1 MYLVY
6 QCFYIYLII
15 TLNPNLHKFFRPTRR
30 QWRSQSIEKRNFVAT
45 ARQNIFPVEG
55 AIFCSHQGLFA
66 MLQKRHIK
74 DHRDG
79 RFYLWHPTNWG
90 MYNLHKVWL
99 HKDPSIF
106 LVFRNHPY
114 VTFYEVLFMA
124 SNYVTE
130 ILAV

>member
-1 MYLVY
+1 MCCTLK
-6 QCFYIYLII
+6 LHNPNLHI

-30 QWRSQSIEKRNFVAT
+30 QWRCQSIEKRNFVAT

-90 MYNLHKVWL
+90 MYNLHIVWF
-99 HKDPSIF
+99 HKDQSIF
-106 LVFRNHPY
+106 LVFRDRCPIFRR
-114 VTFYEVLFMA
+114 FYLWRLT
-124 SNYVTE
+124 NWG
-130 ILAV
+130 IAV